1 MCLVYSSVLSRSFC
15 SRQSCCAQ
23 RAVEWV
29 SVVKTEECVAAQRA
43 EISTALIVPMLFKSE
58 KKKKKDE
65 PPAATTRTHTRVG
78 ARFFHV

>member
-1 MCLVYSSVLSRSFC
+1 MSCLQQRFEQKLLFPAKLLCTKSS
-15 SRQSCCAQ
+15 
-23 RAVEWV
+23 EWV